1 MDLIDKLGID
11 LKLLIAQIVNFVI
24 LLVILT
30 KLIYK
35 PLLKVLDDRKKM
47 IAKTVDDSKKIEDRL
62 SAIEADRDKVLAN
75 AGNEAMAI
83 VEKAKKESE
92 EEHAK
97 IIVAAKKEISTLAER
112 YRAQLKE
119 EKAELMSEVK
129 KEVAEMIILS
139 SEKILKR
146 EFSKDDQSRLE
157 SAIKEEIKSV
167 K

>member
-35 PLLKVLDDRKKM
+35 PLLKLLDDRKKM
-47 IAKTVDDSKKIEDRL
+47 IAKTVDDSKRIEDRL
-62 SAIEADRDKVLAN
+62 AAIEADRDKVLAN
-75 AGNEAMAI
+75 ASKEAMVI
-83 VEKAKKESE
+83 VERAKKESE
-92 EEHAK
+92 EDHAR
-97 IIVAAKKEISTLAER
+97 IITAAKKEISTLAER

-129 KEVAEMIILS
+129 KEVAELVVAS
-139 SEKILKR
+139 SEKILRR
-146 EFSKDDQSRLE
+146 EFSLDDQVRLE